1 MSTIASAM
9 RATLTL
15 AGMAGR
21 AIGGPVGS
29 GNRERIGA
37 TNRISPT
44 PSAKSPG
51 GPITGVTEMREIAEL
66 LGKLGSLRD
75 SGILTGEEF
84 NVQKRRLL
92 GSIPASV

>member
-1 MSTIASAM
+1 
-9 RATLTL
+9 
-15 AGMAGR
+15 
-21 AIGGPVGS
+21 
-29 GNRERIGA
+29 
-37 TNRISPT
+37 
-44 PSAKSPG
+44 
-51 GPITGVTEMREIAEL
+51 MREIAEL